1 VIFPFKFPCSCF
13 WILFRREWHQPEALQ
28 FEDNSRSAEKYP
40 GGDGNFKEQGPN
52 TKYNWK
58 QDRVDFQ
65 RMPPLT
71 IAPPEKRGKSCVE
84 REIEQQ
90 FTEEQDDMVE
100 ERDKIKKGRSDNSVR
115 DE

>member
-1 VIFPFKFPCSCF
+1 
-13 WILFRREWHQPEALQ
+13 LLRREWHQPEALQ
-28 FEDNSRSAEKYP
+28 YQDNSRSEASEERYP

-84 REIEQQ
+84 RDIEH
-90 FTEEQDDMVE
+90 EQLTKEQEYMVE
-100 ERDKIKKGRSDNSVR
+100 EKGMKSINEKYFNDNSEG